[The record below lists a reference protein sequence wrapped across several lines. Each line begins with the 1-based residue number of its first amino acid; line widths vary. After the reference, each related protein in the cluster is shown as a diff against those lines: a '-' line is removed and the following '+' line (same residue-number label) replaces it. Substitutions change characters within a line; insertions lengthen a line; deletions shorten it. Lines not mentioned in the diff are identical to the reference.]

1 MSKIMSDP
9 RIDPRLKAYF
19 ACQPDPDALPS
30 G

>member
-1 MSKIMSDP
+1 MDKIMSDP

-19 ACQPDPDALPS
+19 ASRPDPEALPT